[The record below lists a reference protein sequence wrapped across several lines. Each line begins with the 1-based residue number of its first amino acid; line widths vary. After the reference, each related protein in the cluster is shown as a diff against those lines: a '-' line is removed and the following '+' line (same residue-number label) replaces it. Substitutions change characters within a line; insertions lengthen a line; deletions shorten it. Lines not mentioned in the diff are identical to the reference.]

1 MIRFVRR
8 YGARASPIDLPDGIR
23 AGAGGIEILNDQHGK
38 SPLRAGFP
46 LGPADGPRLSMMRG
60 VCIALLM
67 LSAGCGFSNFDRN
80 EQYLS
85 AGSIEQ
91 VRIPEELDEPDF
103 VDLRV
108 IPEVSDPRGI
118 AGRSVEIKVPEALTG
133 SGLVDSIVVRRLGDA
148 QWLFL
153 DSPPATVWP
162 KIRGFWAQLG
172 IGMDEVN
179 PGLGIMESSWV
190 SGRDGDPEEV
200 YNGIRNRAGGQ
211 VQHKFQLRLERGIR
225 NGSTEVYLEHHR
237 QDVEGGLL
245 PVWDRASTDVELEH
259 EFLKQLAFFLGDNIN
274 TDYTVSL
281 GAAGLATEDRAVLIP
296 DSQTPVLRY
305 RLSFS
310 RAWVTVGQALEN
322 ADVDVAD
329 LDRDSAVYY
338 VRYDPEGR
346 RNPNMVQ
353 RAFRRL
359 SRKKTVDDPSH
370 EYMVYLQTQGEDVDV
385 MVLSD
390 VSTYADAL
398 LAEQLL
404 ALIKEYSS

>member
-1 MIRFVRR
+1 MTAEFRPI
-8 YGARASPIDLPDGIR
+8 ACAS
-23 AGAGGIEILNDQHGK
+23 
-38 SPLRAGFP
+38 
-46 LGPADGPRLSMMRG
+46 
-60 VCIALLM
+60 LLV
-67 LSAGCGFSNFDRN
+67 LLCGCGFSNFDRN

-85 AGSIEQ
+85 AGSIDR
-91 VRIPEELDEPDF
+91 VSIPEELDRPDF
-103 VDLRV
+103 VDARV
-108 IPEVSDPRGI
+108 IPEVDDPRNI
-118 AGRSVEIKVPEALTG
+118 AGRSIEIRVPEALAG
-133 SGLVDSIVVRRLGDA
+133 SGLVNSIVVRRLGDA

-162 KIRGFWAQLG
+162 KIRGYWAQLG

-179 PGLGIMESSWV
+179 PGLGLMESTWV
-190 SGRDGDPEEV
+190 GARDGDPEEV
-200 YNGIRNRAGGQ
+200 YNEIKNGARGD

-237 QDVEGGLL
+237 QDVVDGLL
-245 PVWDRASTDVELEH
+245 PVWDRESSNVELEH
-259 EFLKQLAFFLGDNIN
+259 EFLKQLAFYLGENIN
-274 TDYTVSL
+274 ADYAVSL
-281 GAAGLATEDRAVLIP
+281 GAAGLETEDRAVLIP
-296 DSQTPVLRY
+296 DSQTPLLRY

-322 ADVDVAD
+322 ADIDVSD

-346 RNPNMVQ
+346 RDPNMVQ

-359 SRKKTVDDPSH
+359 SRRNQEDGPTH
-370 EYMVYLQTQGEDVDV
+370 EYLVYLQTQGEEVDV

>member
-1 MIRFVRR
+1 MSVLCLDRLEAITLNHL
-8 YGARASPIDLPDGIR
+8 YKTTNARWSAGI
-23 AGAGGIEILNDQHGK
+23 IL
-38 SPLRAGFP
+38 LT
-46 LGPADGPRLSMMRG
+46 
-60 VCIALLM
+60 LL
-67 LSAGCGFSNFDRN
+67 AGCGLSNFDRD

-85 AGSIEQ
+85 AGSIDR
-91 VRIPEELDEPDF
+91 VSIPDPLDQPDF
-103 VDLRV
+103 VDVRV
-108 IPEVSDPRGI
+108 IPEVNDPRNI
-118 AGRSVEIKVPEALTG
+118 SGRVVEIKVPEALAETG
-133 SGLVDSIVVRRLGDA
+133 RVNSIVIRRLGDA

-172 IGMDEVN
+172 IGMDEIN
-179 PGLGIMESSWV
+179 PGLGIMESNWIGASE
-190 SGRDGDPEEV
+190 GDSEGVFNEV
-200 YNGIRNRAGGQ
+200 KNGAGGD

-225 NGSTEVYLEHHR
+225 NGSTEVYIEHHR
-237 QDVEGGLL
+237 QDVIGGLL
-245 PVWDRASTDVELEH
+245 PIWDRESSNVELEH
-259 EFLKQLAFFLGDNIN
+259 EFLKQLAYYLGENIN
-274 TDYTVSL
+274 TNYTVSL
-281 GAAGLATEDRAVLIP
+281 GAAGLAAEERAILIP

-322 ADVDVAD
+322 ADVDVSD

-338 VRYDPEGR
+338 VRYDPDRGR
-346 RNPNMVQ
+346 DPNMVQ

-359 SRKKTVDDPSH
+359 SRQNQEDQPTH
-370 EYMVYLQTQGEDVDV
+370 EYLVYLQTQGKEVDV

-404 ALIKEYSS
+404 TLIKEYSS

>member
-1 MIRFVRR
+1 MSVLCLDRLEAIT
-8 YGARASPIDLPDGIR
+8 
-23 AGAGGIEILNDQHGK
+23 LNDLYK
-38 SPLRAGFP
+38 TTNARWSAG
-46 LGPADGPRLSMMRG
+46 
-60 VCIALLM
+60 IILLT
-67 LSAGCGFSNFDRN
+67 LLAGCGLSNFDRD

-85 AGSIEQ
+85 AGSIDR
-91 VRIPEELDEPDF
+91 VSIPDPLDQPDF
-103 VDLRV
+103 VDVRV
-108 IPEVSDPRGI
+108 IPEVNDPRNI
-118 AGRSVEIKVPEALTG
+118 SGRVVEIKVPEALAET
-133 SGLVDSIVVRRLGDA
+133 GLVNSIVVRRLGDA

-172 IGMDEVN
+172 IGMDEIN
-179 PGLGIMESSWV
+179 PGLGIMESNWIGASE
-190 SGRDGDPEEV
+190 GDSEGVFNEV
-200 YNGIRNRAGGQ
+200 KNGAGGD

-225 NGSTEVYLEHHR
+225 NGSTEVYIEHHR
-237 QDVEGGLL
+237 QDVIGGLL
-245 PVWDRASTDVELEH
+245 PIWDRESSNVELEH
-259 EFLKQLAFFLGDNIN
+259 EFLKQLAYYLGENIN
-274 TDYTVSL
+274 TNYTVSL
-281 GAAGLATEDRAVLIP
+281 GAAGLAAEERAILIP

-322 ADVDVAD
+322 ADVDVSD

-338 VRYDPEGR
+338 VRYDPDRGR
-346 RNPNMVQ
+346 DPNMVQ

-359 SRKKTVDDPSH
+359 SRRNQEDQPTH
-370 EYMVYLQTQGEDVDV
+370 EYLVYLQTQGKEVDV

-404 ALIKEYSS
+404 TLIKEYSS

>member
-1 MIRFVRR
+1 MSVLCLDRLEAIT
-8 YGARASPIDLPDGIR
+8 
-23 AGAGGIEILNDQHGK
+23 LNDLYK
-38 SPLRAGFP
+38 ITNARWSAG
-46 LGPADGPRLSMMRG
+46 
-60 VCIALLM
+60 IILLT
-67 LSAGCGFSNFDRN
+67 LLAGCGLSNFDRD

-85 AGSIEQ
+85 AGSIDR
-91 VRIPEELDEPDF
+91 VSIPDPLDQPDF
-103 VDLRV
+103 VDVRV
-108 IPEVSDPRGI
+108 IPEVNDPRNI
-118 AGRSVEIKVPEALTG
+118 SGRVVEIKVPEALAET
-133 SGLVDSIVVRRLGDA
+133 GLVNSIVVRRLGDA

-172 IGMDEVN
+172 IGMDEIN
-179 PGLGIMESSWV
+179 PGLGIMESNWIGASE
-190 SGRDGDPEEV
+190 GDSEGVFNEV
-200 YNGIRNRAGGQ
+200 KNGAGGD

-225 NGSTEVYLEHHR
+225 NGSTEVYIEHHR
-237 QDVEGGLL
+237 QDVIGGLL
-245 PVWDRASTDVELEH
+245 PIWDRESSNVELEH
-259 EFLKQLAFFLGDNIN
+259 EFLKQLAYYLGENIN
-274 TDYTVSL
+274 TNYTVSL
-281 GAAGLATEDRAVLIP
+281 GAAGLAAEERAILIP

-322 ADVDVAD
+322 ADVDVSD

-338 VRYDPEGR
+338 VRYDPDRGR
-346 RNPNMVQ
+346 DPNMVQ

-359 SRKKTVDDPSH
+359 SRQNQEDQPTH
-370 EYMVYLQTQGEDVDV
+370 EYLVYLQTQGKEVDV

-404 ALIKEYSS
+404 TLIKEYSS